1 MPSPPGFRPNRP
13 PSPTAP
19 TLETMSLYLLKHR
32 IEDKTSR
39 IEDLAAAIAKQEK
52 RLDKIDD
59 EEDYAAYLAKI
70 DYNRELLDGL
80 SNETTRLVTVY
91 KRRIEERRLK
101 RLGAEARIKAE
112 RNASKAA
119 LNRLSAALEK
129 GEKSVYK
136 KTMNRKKGIPD
147 LDIKGGRRR
156 TIRRGCGCGY

>member
-1 MPSPPGFRPNRP
+1 
-13 PSPTAP
+13 
-19 TLETMSLYLLKHR
+19 MSLYLLKHR

-39 IEDLAAAIAKQEK
+39 IEDLAAAITKQEK

-70 DYNRELLDGL
+70 EYNHELLDRL

-101 RLGAEARIKAE
+101 RLGAETRIKAE

-129 GEKSVYK
+129 GEKSIYK

-147 LDIKGGRRR
+147 LNIKEGGRRR
-156 TIRRGCGCGY
+156 TIRRG

>member
-1 MPSPPGFRPNRP
+1 MPSPPGFRPDRP

-19 TLETMSLYLLKHR
+19 TLETMSLYLLKHQ

-39 IEDLAAAIAKQEK
+39 IEDLAAAITKQEK

-70 DYNRELLDGL
+70 EYNHELLDRL

-101 RLGAEARIKAE
+101 RLGAETRIKAE

-129 GEKSVYK
+129 GEKSIYK

-147 LDIKGGRRR
+147 LNIKEGGRRR
-156 TIRRGCGCGY
+156 TIRRG

>member
-1 MPSPPGFRPNRP
+1 
-13 PSPTAP
+13 
-19 TLETMSLYLLKHR
+19 MSLYLLKHQ

-39 IEDLAAAIAKQEK
+39 IEDLAAAITKQEK

-70 DYNRELLDGL
+70 DYNHELLDRL

-101 RLGAEARIKAE
+101 RLGAETRIKAE

-129 GEKSVYK
+129 GEKSIYK

-147 LDIKGGRRR
+147 LNIKGGRRR

>member
-1 MPSPPGFRPNRP
+1 MPSPPGFRPDRP

-39 IEDLAAAIAKQEK
+39 IEDLAAAITKQEK

-70 DYNRELLDGL
+70 EYNHELLDRL

-101 RLGAEARIKAE
+101 RLGAETRIKAE

-129 GEKSVYK
+129 GEKSIYK

-147 LDIKGGRRR
+147 LNIKEGGRRR
-156 TIRRGCGCGY
+156 TIRRG

>member
-1 MPSPPGFRPNRP
+1 
-13 PSPTAP
+13 
-19 TLETMSLYLLKHR
+19 MSLYLLKHR